1 MSLRLRIA
9 LLTCLTSLA
18 AVGVTGALLIAESRS
33 HAAAELQQ
41 KQLLF
46 VQNRALALG
55 YNLDLAT
62 RELTRLSQMAEV
74 DLSDNDLRPEATLLA
89 HAHRNSTLF
98 NIGLQILDA
107 GGRCLWSE
115 PASADCP
122 GRSFADRAWFREG
135 MASVGPWV
143 AGERGAEGAP
153 TIINVLVPIGA
164 QPRPSGMLR
173 GILDLRNDRVVSP
186 SLTSSLLPGT
196 QAALVTKSGT
206 LLYPGKLGPA
216 WARALR
222 AAPSAA
228 ASAFEEDDRAD
239 RYLYAHAPVT
249 GTRWG
254 LVFRWPYSALDDGQ
268 QRQARLLSLLLGMGG
283 LGAVLLGLV
292 TSRFL
297 SRPINVLVAAVRRL
311 GAARANGDAAEEPA
325 AEEAVSR
332 RSDEL
337 GELARAFSELRGKLQ
352 LGDDQHRHDLDRIR
366 ELAASLEARVMRRT
380 AELEEAQR
388 SLLAQERLAAMGQA
402 AAVISHELKNSLGAI
417 GMGVDLIASDAR
429 KSESLGRVHGQVRAE
444 VTRLRTLTDELLVFA
459 RTPRI
464 NRRRVDLNALCRRAI
479 ELCAEQ
485 AESAQ
490 VNVRTALEPA
500 GQPLWADCDEERL
513 QSVLVNLVQNAIE
526 AVAFRASPPVGAS
539 REVLVRTS
547 PAAASGPPLV
557 SIAVEDSGP
566 GVPESARAHLYEP
579 FFTTKR
585 NGTGL
590 GLATAQRFVAAHG
603 GRIELQQGSL
613 PGARFAVLL
622 PAGEI
627 AEGRAPPAPDGSS
640 PAATTSAAAGTAG
653 AAAGTAGAAL
663 GDNR

>member
-18 AVGVTGALLIAESRS
+18 AVGVTGALLIRESRS
-33 HAAAELQQ
+33 HAASELQQ
-41 KQLLF
+41 KQLLL
-46 VQNRALALG
+46 VQNRAFALG
-55 YNLDLAT
+55 YNLELAT
-62 RELTRLSQMAEV
+62 RELLRLSAMAEV
-74 DLSDNDLRPEATLLA
+74 DLTDDDLRPEATLLA

-107 GGRCLWSE
+107 SGRCLWSE
-115 PASADCP
+115 PASVDCP

-135 MASVGPWV
+135 RSSDGPLV

-153 TIINVLVPIGA
+153 TIINLVVPIGA
-164 QPRPSGMLR
+164 RPRRTGMLR

-186 SLTSSLLPGT
+186 SLTSSLPNGT
-196 QAALVTKSGT
+196 EVALVSRGGT
-206 LLYPGKLGPA
+206 LLFPGRLGPG
-216 WARALR
+216 WSRALA
-222 AAPSAA
+222 AAPLPSPA
-228 ASAFEEDDRAD
+228 AFEEDDRGE
-239 RYLYAHAPVT
+239 RYLYAHAAVART
-249 GTRWG
+249 DWG
-254 LVFRWPYSALDDGQ
+254 LVFRWPYSTLDDGQ
-268 QRQARLLSLLLGMGG
+268 QRQARLLSLLLAMGG

-311 GAARANGDAAEEPA
+311 GAARASGTAAPGPA
-325 AEEAVSR
+325 AEEAVSLR
-332 RSDEL
+332 HDEL
-337 GELARAFSELRGKLQ
+337 GELARAFSELRGKLA
-352 LGDDQHRHDLDRIR
+352 LGDDQHRQDLDRIR
-366 ELAASLEARVMRRT
+366 ELAASLEARVMKRT

-429 KSESLGRVHGQVRAE
+429 KSESMGRVHGQVRAE

-464 NRRRVDLNALCRRAI
+464 NRRRVDLNALVRRAV

-485 AESAQ
+485 TESAQ
-490 VNVRTALEPA
+490 VEIRTSLEPA
-500 GQPLWADCDEERL
+500 GGPLWAECDEERI

-526 AVAFRASPPVGAS
+526 AVAYGADPPAAWA
-539 REVLVRTS
+539 REVLVQTKS
-547 PAAASGPPLV
+547 PPPGGPQLV
-557 SIAVEDSGP
+557 CVAVEDSGP
-566 GVPESARAHLYEP
+566 GVPADARAHLYEP

-590 GLATAQRFVAAHG
+590 GLATAQRFVGAHG

-622 PAGEI
+622 PAGEVAADRAQPASDASPPA
-627 AEGRAPPAPDGSS
+627 AEGIR
-640 PAATTSAAAGTAG
+640 
-653 AAAGTAGAAL
+653 
-663 GDNR
+663 

>member
-33 HAAAELQQ
+33 HAASELQQ
-41 KQLLF
+41 KQLLL
-46 VQNRALALG
+46 VQNRAFALG
-55 YNLDLAT
+55 YNLELAT
-62 RELTRLSQMAEV
+62 RELLRLSAMAEV
-74 DLSDNDLRPEATLLA
+74 DLTDDDLRPEATLLA

-107 GGRCLWSE
+107 SGRCLWSE

-135 MASVGPWV
+135 RSSDGPLV

-153 TIINVLVPIGA
+153 TIINLLVPIGA
-164 QPRPSGMLR
+164 RPRRTGMLR

-186 SLTSSLLPGT
+186 SLTSSLPNGT
-196 QAALVTKSGT
+196 EVALVSRGGT
-206 LLYPGKLGPA
+206 LLFPGRLGPG
-216 WARALR
+216 WSRAIA
-222 AAPSAA
+222 AAPLPTPA
-228 ASAFEEDDRAD
+228 AFEEDDRGE
-239 RYLYAHAPVT
+239 RYLYAHAAVART
-249 GTRWG
+249 DWG

-268 QRQARLLSLLLGMGG
+268 QRQARLLSLLLAMGG

-297 SRPINVLVAAVRRL
+297 SQPINVLVAAVRRL
-311 GAARANGDAAEEPA
+311 GVARASGGAAPGPA
-325 AEEAVSR
+325 AEEAVSLR
-332 RSDEL
+332 HDEL
-337 GELARAFSELRGKLQ
+337 GELARAFSELRGKLA
-352 LGDDQHRHDLDRIR
+352 LGDDQHRQDLDRIR
-366 ELAASLEARVMRRT
+366 ELAASLEARVMKRT

-464 NRRRVDLNALCRRAI
+464 HRRRVDLNALVRRAV

-490 VNVRTALEPA
+490 VTIKMLFDSIDA
-500 GQPLWADCDEERL
+500 PLWAECDEERI
-513 QSVLVNLVQNAIE
+513 QSVLVNLLQNAIE
-526 AVAFRASPPVGAS
+526 AVAYGADPPAAWA
-539 REVLVRTS
+539 REVLVQTKS
-547 PAAASGPPLV
+547 PAPGGPRLV
-557 SIAVEDSGP
+557 SVAVEDSGP
-566 GVPESARAHLYEP
+566 GVPADARAHLYEP

-613 PGARFAVLL
+613 QGARFAVLL
-622 PAGEI
+622 PAGESADDRAQPAPAAPPPA
-627 AEGRAPPAPDGSS
+627 AEGTR
-640 PAATTSAAAGTAG
+640 
-653 AAAGTAGAAL
+653 
-663 GDNR
+663 